1 MNMKGY
7 EQLMLQN
14 QLCFPLYACARQ
26 IVNRYPPYLK
36 PLGLTYTQYIVMMVL
51 WEKDGITVGEIGK
64 KLFLDNGTL
73 TPLLKK
79 LETQG
84 FLKRRRSKEDGRV
97 ITVKLTKEGKELREL
112 AQGVPAQV
120 CRCVCLS
127 QDELESIYGIL
138 YKMLDDFANDER
150 WVGDECEAE

>member
-26 IVNRYPPYLK
+26 IVNRYTPYLK

-79 LETQG
+79 LEGMTDKNKETAKPDGCYDEATIRQFIG
-84 FLKRRRSKEDGRV
+84 IFESFLTSKG
-97 ITVKLTKEGKELREL
+97 I
-112 AQGVPAQV
+112 
-120 CRCVCLS
+120 CLS
-127 QDELESIYGIL
+127 GNEKNAAGISGADYGALSGRI
-138 YKMLDDFANDER
+138 
-150 WVGDECEAE
+150 EALLNGLGLQKRG

>member
-26 IVNRYPPYLK
+26 IVNRYTPYLK

-112 AQGVPAQV
+112 AQGVPAQI

-150 WVGDECEAE
+150 WVSDECEAE